1 MTKALYSDSV
11 EPEYYSGSS
20 VFVNKQNIKDPE
32 KLKSIEADVS
42 LLRSLEL
49 LQNPEIIEKT
59 FDFNHLKSIHQ
70 FIFQDLYTWAGK
82 PRSFD
87 MLKNGDI
94 FTLAKELAYYEK
106 EVFKESIAFSLLKAQ
121 PTHFEAVKSLST
133 TIRKINAFHP
143 FPEGNGRT
151 QRVFISTLAK
161 EHGYAVDWKSV
172 QTWEAPEIFHQ
183 AHIGNTEPLELMFD
197 KILIIRA

>member
-20 VFVNKQNIKDPE
+20 VFVNKKNIKDPE

-49 LQNPEIIEKT
+49 LQNPEMLVKT

-70 FIFQDLYTWAGK
+70 FLFQDLYTWAGK

-94 FTLAKELAYYEK
+94 FTPAKELRHYEK
-106 EVFKESIAFSLLKAQ
+106 EVFKESIVFSFLKAQ
-121 PTHFEAVKSLST
+121 PTHSEAVK
-133 TIRKINAFHP
+133 K
-143 FPEGNGRT
+143 
-151 QRVFISTLAK
+151 
-161 EHGYAVDWKSV
+161 
-172 QTWEAPEIFHQ
+172 
-183 AHIGNTEPLELMFD
+183 PLNNN
-197 KILIIRA
+197 KKN